1 MLKGKNVRLRA
12 VEPEDLDLMYLIEND
27 AELWSCGHNTVPF
40 SYYTLKQYLS
50 ENTNDIF
57 RDRQLRLVIETA
69 EGASVGFLDLQHF
82 EPFHLRAEVGV
93 VVLKEQQRRGIA
105 TEALQLL
112 KEYAFSFL
120 GLKQLYA
127 YIPDDNIA
135 SQALFSR
142 CDYKKT
148 ATLQDWLKTPTGWQ
162 SVYVFQL
169 LA

>member
-1 MLKGKNVRLRA
+1 MLEGKNVRLRA

-93 VVLKEQQRRGIA
+93 VVLAEQQRRGIA

-127 YIPDDNIA
+127 YIPDDNRA
-135 SQALFSR
+135 SQALFTR
-142 CDYKKT
+142 CGYKKT
-148 ATLQDWLKTPTGWQ
+148 ATLQN
-162 SVYVFQL
+162 
-169 LA
+169 

>member
-1 MLKGKNVRLRA
+1 MLKGNKIRLRA
-12 VEPEDLDLMYLIEND
+12 VEPEDLDLLYLIEND
-27 AELWSCGHNTVPF
+27 AELWPCGHTTVPF
-40 SYYTLKQYLS
+40 SHFSLKQYLS
-50 ENTNDIF
+50 ENTNDLF
-57 RDRQLRLVIETA
+57 RDRQLRLVIETLD
-69 EGASVGFLDLQHF
+69 GIGVGFLDLQNF
-82 EPFHLRAEVGV
+82 EPMHLRAEVGIV
-93 VVLKEQQRRGIA
+93 VVMEQQRCGIA
-105 TEALQLL
+105 TEALNLL

-148 ATLQDWLKTPTGWQ
+148 ATLQDWLRKPAGWQ